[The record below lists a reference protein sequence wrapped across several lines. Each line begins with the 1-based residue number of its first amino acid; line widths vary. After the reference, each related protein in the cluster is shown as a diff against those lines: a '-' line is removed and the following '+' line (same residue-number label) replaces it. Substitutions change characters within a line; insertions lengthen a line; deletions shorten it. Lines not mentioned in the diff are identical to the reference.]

1 MDKIQEITS
10 KLYAEG
16 VEKGKEEA
24 EKIISD
30 ANIKRNK
37 IIDEA
42 NAKAEK
48 IISNAQKE
56 VSELKSHVEAEL
68 KLYAKQSSEALKT
81 EITNLVTN
89 KIANKNV
96 KDVVEEKDFM
106 KKLIVELVQN
116 WAKEEKLT
124 IGVKSKEELESF
136 IASNAKNILDDKLT
150 IEEVN
155 GIKSGFIV
163 SPEDGTYKVEFGE
176 KEFIEYFK
184 EFLRPKVKELL
195 FSDN

>member
-10 KLYAEG
+10 KLYTEG
-16 VEKGKEEA
+16 VEKGKAEA

-30 ANIKRNK
+30 ANKTRNK

-42 NAKAEK
+42 NANAED
-48 IISNAQKE
+48 IISNAKKE

-68 KLYAKQSSEALKT
+68 KLYAKQASEALKT
-81 EITNLVTN
+81 EITNLVTD

-96 KDVVEEKDFM
+96 KVVVEDKNFM
-106 KKLIVELVQN
+106 NKLIVELVQN
-116 WAKEEKLT
+116 WAKDENLT
-124 IGVKSKEELESF
+124 IGVKSKEDLESF
-136 IASNAKNILDDKLT
+136 IASNARGILDNKLK

-155 GIKSGFIV
+155 NIKSGFVV

-195 FSDN
+195 F